1 MERIG
6 RYNYCYLIGGLVNS
20 KLLGFL
26 MMLAGLGLIVHGV
39 VMKFFIH
46 APLVHMATAEDK
58 FFLKPPP
65 VRTGVPDYVPIIA
78 GMILLALGILI
89 RLGK

>member
-1 MERIG
+1 M
-6 RYNYCYLIGGLVNS
+6 NS
-20 KLLGFL
+20 KLFGLL
-26 MMLAGLGLIVHGV
+26 MALAGIGLLVHGV

-46 APLVHMATAEDK
+46 APLARMATAEDK

-65 VRTGVPDYVPIIA
+65 VRTGVPDYVPILA
-78 GMILLALGILI
+78 GIILLALGLLI